1 MLKLLW
7 RGMGL
12 ELCPTKYAS
21 QKMVNYMLSIQ
32 LIATLSGLLRPCP
45 NVSASLLLSLAIAAN
60 WKSCMLLIP
69 FTLSCVRY
77 VFVLVTISNM
87 DTQFAAMHN

>member
-1 MLKLLW
+1 MMSFFVTHQMEMFFNSRMGTMLKLLW

-12 ELCPTKYAS
+12 ELCPTKFAS

-45 NVSASLLLSLAIAAN
+45 NVSASLLLSLAISVN
-60 WKSCMLLIP
+60 
-69 FTLSCVRY
+69 
-77 VFVLVTISNM
+77 
-87 DTQFAAMHN
+87 